1 VRIPSRVGSLAG
13 LAVAALVLV
22 HLGVTADEASANAD
36 FEFIDG
42 TLVCTDADV
51 GDTATIDTVTFTK
64 RAVGDITVANA
75 ATTCTSGITDM
86 SWLFDGA
93 STFNGDISHWDTS
106 SVADMSGLFY
116 FASAFNQDIGGWD
129 TSSVTNM
136 SSLFSFA
143 SVFDQDIGGWDTSS
157 VTDMSYMFWV
167 ASAFNQ
173 DIGGWDTSSV
183 TDMEQMFRN
192 ASAFDQDIGGWDTSS
207 VTNMRFMFQNAAVF
221 NQDIGGWVTSNVT
234 TMQNM
239 FDGASAFNQDI
250 GGWVTSNVTTMARMF
265 EGASAFNQDISGWDT
280 SKVTTMEVMF
290 QGASAFNQDIGGW
303 RLNSGV
309 DLRRMLD
316 SSGLSVACY
325 DATLIGWAEGDPAV
339 TGRDLGASGLVR
351 SAASDAAHAVL
362 VTDRNWTISGDS
374 DGGMVTGPCVEP
386 VIVSSPDPT
395 PASGPSLACLPAV
408 LALGDRVTCTVSG
421 ADADIDILWRAAYN
435 PVFASAGVRI
445 GADGTGTFTFVVPA
459 AAVGQEVRVELVEWT
474 TPLSLGVVGRPV
486 PGSVQ
491 AGEGT
496 VGLLTATR
504 WPIAAF
510 VAVAVAIASVLVLPD
525 RDVGSTARRLR
536 RGLPTV

>member
-1 VRIPSRVGSLAG
+1 VRMPSRVGSLFG
-13 LAVAALVLV
+13 LAAAALVVV
-22 HLGVTADEASANAD
+22 HLGVTADDASANPD
-36 FEFIDG
+36 FEFVGG
-42 TLVCTDADV
+42 TLFCTDAAV
-51 GDTATIDTVTFTK
+51 GATATIDTVTYTK
-64 RAVGDITVANA
+64 RAVGDITVSNA
-75 ATTCTSGITDM
+75 VTTCTSGITDM
-86 SWLFDGA
+86 SWLFDSK

-106 SVADMSGLFY
+106 SVTDMSGLFY

-143 SVFDQDIGGWDTSS
+143 SVFDQDIGGWVTSS

-192 ASAFDQDIGGWDTSS
+192 ASVFNQDIGGWVTSS
-207 VTNMRFMFQNAAVF
+207 VTNMRFMFQNASVF
-221 NQDIGGWVTSNVT
+221 DQDIGGWVTSSVT

-239 FDGASAFNQDI
+239 FDGASTFNQDI
-250 GGWVTSNVTTMARMF
+250 GGWDTSNVTNMARMF
-265 EGASAFNQDISGWDT
+265 EGASAFNQDIGGWDT

-325 DATLIGWAEGDPAV
+325 DATLIGWAALDPPV
-339 TGRDLGASGLVR
+339 TGRTLGAEDLVR
-351 SAASDAAHAVL
+351 SAASDAARAVL
-362 VTDRNWTISGDS
+362 VTDRNWTIAGDS
-374 DGGMVTGPCVEP
+374 DGGTVTGPCVEP
-386 VIVSSPDPT
+386 VVTSSPNRT

-408 LALGDRVTCTVSG
+408 LAAGDLVACTVSG

-445 GADGTGTFTFVVPA
+445 GADGTGTFSFVVPS
-459 AAVGQEVRVELVEWT
+459 AAVGEELRVELVEWAA
-474 TPLSLGVVGRPV
+474 PMLLGVVGGPV
-486 PGSVQ
+486 PSSVP
-491 AGEGT
+491 AGEGP
-496 VGLLTATR
+496 VGLLA
-504 WPIAAF
+504 
-510 VAVAVAIASVLVLPD
+510 AVAVAIAFVLP
-525 RDVGSTARRLR
+525 VWHMGSTTRRVR
-536 RGLPTV
+536 RGLPGA